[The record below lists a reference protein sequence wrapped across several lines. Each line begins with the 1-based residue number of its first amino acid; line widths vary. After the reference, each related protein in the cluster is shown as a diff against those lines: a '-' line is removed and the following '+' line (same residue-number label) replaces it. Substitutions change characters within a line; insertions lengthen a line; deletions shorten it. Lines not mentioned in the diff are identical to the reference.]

1 MQIFVS
7 VSVLLLVRRSKLE
20 HILHL
25 EEAHP
30 SDVSDAEL
38 RHNAYKWACLS
49 VTDKAQQ
56 LHLVI
61 HKENISKIRL
71 YVCLLNKKIK

>member
-7 VSVLLLVRRSKLE
+7 VSVLLLVRRTKLE
-20 HILHL
+20 HILHS

-30 SDVSDAEL
+30 SDISAAEGGIMHINGRL
-38 RHNAYKWACLS
+38 T
-49 VTDKAQQ
+49 VTEKAQQ

-61 HKENISKIRL
+61 HR
-71 YVCLLNKKIK
+71 